1 MQEDEEPSYLE
12 GVNVAPDFI
21 DEAPIEVGI
30 SVKNS
35 IMLTPIARHQAPKDA
50 QRAAVTGS

>member
-35 IMLTPIARHQAPKDA
+35 IMLTPIAR
-50 QRAAVTGS
+50 R